1 MKYLKR
7 FNESGS
13 EYLKSEEFYMDLA
26 DRLYNDIDDYFKDK
40 KRFFPL
46 NVKLN
51 RRKDGEYF
59 GSVCMAGGWSDR
71 MNDEE
76 EDWLFDKLRNYS
88 DRFGIDF
95 SACGDSFGGGDL
107 IYNVENNDWP
117 KDSRDYFNFP
127 PDPFPGRID

>member
-7 FNESGS
+7 FNESES
-13 EYLKSEEFYMDLA
+13 EYLKSEGFYMDLA

-59 GSVCMAGGWSDR
+59 GSVCMAMGWSDR
-71 MNDEE
+71 MNKEE
-76 EDWLFDKLRNYS
+76 EDWLFDKLRSYR

-95 SACGDSFGGGDL
+95 SACGDSHGGGDL
-107 IYNVENNDWP
+107 IYNIENTDWP
-117 KDSRDYFNFP
+117 KSSYDYLNFP
-127 PDPFPGRID
+127 PNPFPGRID